1 MLVVQG
7 ELTERVYFER
17 LKEILHLSNVSIKAV
32 PHSPELIVSRSKQS
46 INRDKNSPFTY
57 VFYVID
63 VDESSDDQINRAV
76 SEAKESKTKHTQHYV
91 VVSYESF
98 DSWLFAHHRR
108 LCGVHFPRSHIQKEL
123 KKLGFIVGKKN
134 ICADFPIAEFAQAC
148 ANSDHLELNPH
159 FTSRGERTCA
169 SAMPALIDKLTE
181 LG

>member
-1 MLVVQG
+1 MARNVKPRRRGKAGSRDTKPSVMLVVQG

-123 KKLGFIVGKKN
+123 KKLAQIFHGVGLVVVGWGGVFVGLVGSPSPF
-134 ICADFPIAEFAQAC
+134 DSWF
-148 ANSDHLELNPH
+148 
-159 FTSRGERTCA
+159 
-169 SAMPALIDKLTE
+169 